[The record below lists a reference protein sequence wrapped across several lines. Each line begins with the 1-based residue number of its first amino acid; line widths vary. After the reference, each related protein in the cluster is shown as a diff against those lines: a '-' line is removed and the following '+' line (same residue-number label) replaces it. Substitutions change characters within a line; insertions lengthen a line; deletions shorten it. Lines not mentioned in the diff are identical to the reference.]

1 MKKLSF
7 IFLLAAVATIF
18 AGRASA
24 QVIVIANPS
33 VKATDITKSELK
45 DVFTGA
51 ATNLKDGSQVTPIL
65 LKDGPVHEVFLGT
78 YIGKGDVVFRGSW
91 RNLVFS
97 GQVIMPK
104 SVESDDDMVQY
115 IAHHPGTI
123 GYINKSTSHDGV
135 KVLNVK

>member
-18 AGRASA
+18 ASRASA

-33 VKATDITKSELK
+33 VKANDITKAELK

-51 ATNLKDGSQVTPIL
+51 ATSLKDGSQVTPIL
-65 LKDGPVHEVFLGT
+65 LKEGTVHEIFLSA
-78 YIGKGDVVFRGSW
+78 YIGKGDAAFRVSW

-104 SVESDDDMVQY
+104 SVETDDDMVQY
-115 IAHHPGTI
+115 VAHHPGAV

-135 KVLNVK
+135 KILNVK